1 MIGDNI
7 LLLETIGRK
16 SNKIRKTP
24 LTYVQI
30 DDGYLVAASYG
41 GRDKTPDW
49 FYNIYNQNVRVFVNK
64 EYQNVKPSVVKTDD
78 KEKYWSLLTA
88 VYPTFNLYRSKTDR
102 DIPLVKL
109 ITEQV

>member
-1 MIGDNI
+1 LIGDNI
-7 LLLETIGRK
+7 LLLETTGRK

-30 DDGYLVAASYG
+30 DEGYLVAASYG

-49 FYNIYNQNVRVFVNK
+49 FYNIDNKKVKIFVNRK
-64 EYQNVKPSVVKTDD
+64 YKDAKPSIVPKSD
-78 KEKYWSLLTA
+78 KEKYWNLLTA

-109 ITEQV
+109 ITE

>member
-1 MIGDNI
+1 LIGDNI
-7 LLLETIGRK
+7 LLLETTGRK

-30 DDGYLVAASYG
+30 DEGYLVAASYG

-49 FYNIYNQNVRVFVNK
+49 FYNIGNKKVKIFVNRK
-64 EYQNVKPSVVKTDD
+64 YQDATPSIVPSSD
-78 KEKYWSLLTA
+78 KEKYWNLLTA

-109 ITEQV
+109 ITE